1 MTISGRQGWIA
12 ADMVS
17 WVFINAL
24 GDRAAVPRGSA
35 TGSRSQW
42 VNSEAIG
49 WDEARV
55 GDLAFYCVPGERQY
69 NHVGIIV
76 AIDDDGSYLVAHC
89 SSLQNG
95 VIVTDAWSTG
105 FRYLRRPAFFQ

>member
-1 MTISGRQGWIA
+1 MRINRKSGLDCSGF
-12 ADMVS
+12 VS

-24 GDRAAVPRGSA
+24 GDRAAVRVIGN
-35 TGSRSQW
+35 GSRAQW
-42 VNSEAIG
+42 ANSEAIG
-49 WDEARV
+49 WDEGRV

-95 VIVTDAWSTG
+95 VIVTDGWSTG